1 MEQNM
6 AETAEKALDKETSDK
21 VNFMAFIIP
30 EFAKSY
36 KMGFQDAYRYLKKY
50 GGMDY
55 LNQCWWAL
63 HTDNPFWAVRDMF
76 EVCKN
81 NGGKR

>member
-1 MEQNM
+1 MNESVK
-6 AETAEKALDKETSDK
+6 TLDKDTGDK
-21 VNFMAFIIP
+21 VNFVAFIIP

-36 KMGFQDAYRYLKKY
+36 KMGIPDAYRYLKKY
-50 GGMDY
+50 GGIDY

-81 NGGKR
+81 NGGKQ